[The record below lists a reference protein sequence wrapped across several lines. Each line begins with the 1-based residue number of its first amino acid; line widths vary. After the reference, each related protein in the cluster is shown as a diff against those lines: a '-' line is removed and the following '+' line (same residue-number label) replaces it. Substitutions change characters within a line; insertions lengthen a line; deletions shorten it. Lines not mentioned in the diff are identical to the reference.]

1 MGRATKNTATR
12 GSNGSPATK
21 QERKARSTTASKPM
35 PTPEPK
41 AGKSGGAR
49 DIWKRFRRS
58 KLAVLGLVVLCV
70 ILFFAVF
77 ADFIVDYEEMA
88 INQNTSVRLRPPS
101 GEHWFGTDEYG
112 RDIFARIVYG
122 ARNSFLLAFT
132 ATAAALVVSCVIGSI
147 AAYYVGIV
155 AGVIMRILD
164 MFMGIPLLLLAIA
177 ISASLGPGLKNLILA
192 VTVAQIPGFTRVTR
206 SAILNIVGMEYVEA
220 ARSYGT
226 TDAGIIAF
234 HILPNAFG
242 LIIVQA
248 TMSLASVILTIASLS
263 YIGMGMQPPAPELG
277 AMLSDGKEFM
287 RYYPALVVYPG
298 LTIAVSALS
307 LNLVGDGLRDA
318 LDPRLR
324 D

>member
-1 MGRATKNTATR
+1 MAREIK
-12 GSNGSPATK
+12 P
-21 QERKARSTTASKPM
+21 RK
-35 PTPEPK
+35 
-41 AGKSGGAR
+41 KSGLAEV
-49 DIWKRFRRS
+49 WRRYKKS
-58 KLAVLGLVVLCV
+58 KLAVLGLAILCI

-77 ADFIVDYEEMA
+77 ANFIADYEDRA
-88 INQNTSVRLRPPS
+88 INQNTSERLQSPS
-101 GEHWFGTDEYG
+101 TRHWFGTDEYG
-112 RDIFARIVYG
+112 RDIFARIIYG
-122 ARNSFLLAFT
+122 ARNSFMLAFT
-132 ATAAALVVSCVIGSI
+132 ATAIALIISSVIGSI
-147 AAYYVGIV
+147 AAYYGGVIDN
-155 AGVIMRILD
+155 VIMRILD

-177 ISASLGPGLKNLILA
+177 ISASLGPGMKNLILA

-220 ARSYGT
+220 ARSYGS
-226 TDAGIIAF
+226 TDASIIAF

-248 TMSLASVILTIASLS
+248 TMSLASTILTIASLS

-287 RYYPALVVYPG
+287 RYYPSLVIFPG
-298 LTIAVSALS
+298 LTIAISALS

-324 D
+324 N

>member
-1 MGRATKNTATR
+1 MDNTKR
-12 GSNGSPATK
+12 P
-21 QERKARSTTASKPM
+21 RR
-35 PTPEPK
+35 
-41 AGKSGGAR
+41 KSGLAEV
-49 DIWKRFRRS
+49 WRRYRKS
-58 KLAVLGLVVLCV
+58 KLAVLGLAILCV

-77 ADFIVDYEEMA
+77 ANFIADYEDRA
-88 INQNTSVRLRPPS
+88 INQNTSERLQPPS
-101 GEHWFGTDEYG
+101 SRHWFGTDEYG
-112 RDIFARIVYG
+112 RDIFARIIYG
-122 ARNSFLLAFT
+122 ARNSFMLAFT
-132 ATAAALVVSCVIGSI
+132 ATAAALVISSVIGSI
-147 AAYYVGIV
+147 AAYYGGLIDN
-155 AGVIMRILD
+155 VIMRILD

-177 ISASLGPGLKNLILA
+177 ISASLGPGMKNLILA

-220 ARSYGT
+220 ARSYGSS
-226 TDAGIIAF
+226 DASIIAF

-248 TMSLASVILTIASLS
+248 TMSLASTILTIASLS

-287 RYYPALVVYPG
+287 RYYPSLVVFPG
-298 LTIAVSALS
+298 LTIAISALS

-324 D
+324 N